1 MVVLIRACVF
11 LYYILCKV
19 TKISQSDPIF
29 RPFFKEFNS
38 GEPLGKGKR
47 GNVGRKTVANNP
59 YIGRGP
65 RGHQEVT
72 LGDIKF
78 SSPVT
83 SSSHPR

>member
-38 GEPLGKGKR
+38 GGPLEKGKR

-59 YIGRGP
+59 YIRILLQ
-65 RGHQEVT
+65 RHQEVT

-78 SSPVT
+78 SPPVT
-83 SSSHPR
+83 SSSLPR